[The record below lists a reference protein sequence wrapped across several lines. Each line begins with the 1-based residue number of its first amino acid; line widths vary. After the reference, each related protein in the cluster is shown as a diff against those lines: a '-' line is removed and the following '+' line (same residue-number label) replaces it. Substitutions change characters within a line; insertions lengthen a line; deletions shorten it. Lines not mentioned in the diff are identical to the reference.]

1 MVTSLIENC
10 NRSWSMEN
18 EHHDKCQHQDI
29 VGKYLN
35 FSLCHGCGG
44 LQECVDLG
52 DFQTCSHKTLLQ
64 P

>member
-1 MVTSLIENC
+1 
-10 NRSWSMEN
+10 
-18 EHHDKCQHQDI
+18 
-29 VGKYLN
+29 LN